1 MKTFSLGIA
10 LLLLAAPAAAQGI
23 DMGGTPAVFQQ
34 PVKQIDLGGTPAMFM
49 RPNVIVVQPQVPNW
63 PQPYP
68 YVYPNA
74 YGYPQPACPP
84 PYPVVVLPPRR

>member
-1 MKTFSLGIA
+1 MKIVICGLFFLS
-10 LLLLAAPAAAQGI
+10 LAAPAAAQGI

-68 YVYPNA
+68 YVYPNVP
-74 YGYPQPACPP
+74 GFPQPAPLP
-84 PYPVVVLPPRR
+84 PYPVVVVPPRR